1 MTIRYRI
8 FYKKTFELRYTALLD
23 MQKIWERYLR
33 RSKIP
38 IAYSK
43 GFHPKPKLTQAAPLP
58 LGFLS
63 DDEIIDFWID
73 EEDIDL
79 SFIQRSLKDCNQP
92 GIIIKN
98 ITEVDLKQPALP
110 TLVTSSNYD
119 VEFLIDIP
127 ETKLEQS
134 VSEFINSESILR
146 NRRNKDYDL
155 RKLVHSLR
163 IISTV
168 NPSMPILKMEL
179 TALPG
184 ATGRPEEVIL
194 QLGFDPFITRITRTK
209 TIIKP

>member
-79 SFIQRSLKDCNQP
+79 SFIQRSLTDCNQP

-110 TLVTSSNYD
+110 TLVTSSDYD
-119 VEFLIDIP
+119 VEFLIEIS

-163 IISTV
+163 IISTG

>member
-1 MTIRYRI
+1 MTKRYRI
-8 FYKKTFELRYTALLD
+8 FYKKTLELRYTALLD

-43 GFHPKPKLTQAAPLP
+43 GFHPKPKLTQAAQLH

-63 DDEIIDFWID
+63 DDEIIDFWVD
-73 EEDIDL
+73 VEDIGL
-79 SFIQRSLKDCNQP
+79 SFIQSSLNECNQP
-92 GIIIKN
+92 GIIIKR
-98 ITEVDLKQPALP
+98 IIDVDLRQPALP
-110 TLVTSSNYD
+110 TLVISSLYD
-119 VEFLIDIP
+119 VEFLINIP
-127 ETKLEQS
+127 ETKLEQA
-134 VSEFINSESILR
+134 VSDFINSESILR
-146 NRRNKDYDL
+146 NRRNKEYDL
-155 RKLVHSLR
+155 RKLVQSLE
-163 IISTV
+163 IV
-168 NPSMPILKMEL
+168 NNENPSMPILKMEL